1 VAIQFDCPWC
11 TESISVEESKAS
23 ARIDCPHC
31 NRPVKVPAKP
41 THEPPSSLP
50 ESSLTSSA
58 DTPASRLDS
67 AVSEPPLPPASP
79 PQPAQI
85 PLKRRAIRERKIVV
99 VLSFCLILDFVWQ
112 FFSSPDQRPFETAPF
127 AQNAFWITQVILMI
141 VVMVGLVGL
150 TIRIL
155 KVNGAGAW
163 LALVILGFIAGT
175 GGLLIKVSAQLDN
188 EQRMRS
194 ADLGIALS
202 HYDSRSVYLK
212 SERWMQVCSGATS
225 GYEHITPQDLRLFDS
240 MSRDTLGTIDEVLQ
254 QLPAS
259 SQEPWRVRR
268 ALISACSEQA
278 KLFTANWDEWHVSGV
293 KPPQG
298 EAEPWQKEAMRLQ
311 GEIDALRKQDKQ
323 LSPKVDEAYE
333 RFKSDSR

>member
-1 VAIQFDCPWC
+1 
-11 TESISVEESKAS
+11 
-23 ARIDCPHC
+23 
-31 NRPVKVPAKP
+31 
-41 THEPPSSLP
+41 
-50 ESSLTSSA
+50 
-58 DTPASRLDS
+58 
-67 AVSEPPLPPASP
+67 
-79 PQPAQI
+79 
-85 PLKRRAIRERKIVV
+85 
-99 VLSFCLILDFVWQ
+99 
-112 FFSSPDQRPFETAPF
+112 
-127 AQNAFWITQVILMI
+127 
-141 VVMVGLVGL
+141 MVGLVGL

-175 GGLLIKVSAQLDN
+175 GALLIKVSAQLDN

-194 ADLGIALS
+194 AYLGIALS
-202 HYDSRSVYLK
+202 HYEYLK

-278 KLFTANWDEWHVSGV
+278 KLFEANWDE
-293 KPPQG
+293 
-298 EAEPWQKEAMRLQ
+298 KEAMRLQ
-311 GEIDALRKQDKQ
+311 SEIDALRKQDKE
-323 LSPKVDEAYE
+323 LSPKVDEAFE

>member
-1 VAIQFDCPWC
+1 MAIQFDCPWC
-11 TESISVEESKAS
+11 TESISVDESKAS

-31 NRPVKVPAKP
+31 NRPVTVLAKP
-41 THEPPSSLP
+41 THEPPPSLA

-67 AVSEPPLPPASP
+67 AVSEPRLPPALP

-99 VLSFCLILDFVWQ
+99 VLSLFLIVDFVLQ
-112 FFSSPDQRPFETAPF
+112 FFSSLDQRPFETAPF

-175 GGLLIKVSAQLDN
+175 GALLIKVSAQLDN
-188 EQRMRS
+188 EQRMRR
-194 ADLGIALS
+194 ADLGIGLA
-202 HYDSRSVYLK
+202 HYNSGLEYLNG
-212 SERWMQVCSGATS
+212 SRWMQVCGDTS
-225 GYEHITPQDLRLFDS
+225 GYERITREDLRFFNS
-240 MSRDTLGTIDEVLQ
+240 VSRDTLGTIDEVLQ